1 MVVADAANWH
11 KEEGVGCTVRVQ
23 DQKQAR
29 QKAFDI
35 KQEKMVSKIIQML
48 ITYAF
53 LLHYY

>member
-1 MVVADAANWH
+1 VVVADAANWH